1 MKKQL
6 RNVLLVAVALFSAQQ
21 SHAADVAINATN
33 FPDQT
38 FRDYVLNSFDSD
50 GDEKLSDEER
60 AAVTSIGLGGIANA
74 KGVEHFTELT
84 SINIYSGTYKTINLA
99 SCTKL
104 ETVALNSNNKLT
116 TVTWPADK
124 SSITCL
130 DFDDT
135 SVSSFPLSDFTSLQT
150 LYLQRCTSWG
160 ETLDISNL
168 SALQN
173 VYITESSIVDVIA
186 KGGTIS
192 HVNVNGT
199 EKVKTLD
206 ISDDSS
212 SDYIG
217 ISGWSALETLIA
229 KNITQS
235 TSFNCDN
242 KDNLVSADLTGSSS
256 LESINLSTNPKLQ
269 SVNLTGCSGARE
281 IYLYRDSQLTSVT
294 WPSDK
299 SSITYLDFDDTS
311 VSSFP
316 LSDFTSLQTLYMQ
329 RCTNW
334 GETLDISNLASLQ
347 NVYITESSIVD
358 VIAKGGTISHV
369 NVSGTEQVKTLDISD
384 DPTSE
389 NIGVSNWLGLETL
402 IAKNLSNATYMD
414 CAVNGNLVSVDFTGS
429 TSLQSISLY
438 SNPKLT
444 TVTLTGNTSLQNIYL
459 YSNPNLTT
467 VTWPS
472 DKSSITQIDLDDTSI
487 RSFPLSDF
495 TSLQALYL
503 QRCTSWGETL
513 DISNLASL
521 QYLYITDAGIENVI
535 ARGGT
540 LSHVSIYGHEQVKT
554 LDISDD
560 STSDYIGHSSWPALE
575 TLIAKNIT
583 KATTFN
589 CNYQDNLVSIDFTG
603 STSIASY
610 ALYDNPKLSS
620 VTWPAD
626 KSSVTN
632 IDLDNTGFGGSFT
645 LEGFPN
651 LEDFRIINSGLETFE
666 VSKSLT
672 NLRYLYAYDNH
683 LTSMDLSG
691 LELWNEPSFSDQN
704 IEREAVLLSANEV
717 GFRVDDKF
725 DVSRVTEWYVNDTY
739 QQDNLPT
746 LATVDGVKYLVV
758 GKNASQASSLL
769 YQDDGSGVVKN
780 WYVYAM
786 NSNENTWPMNVRY
799 KLTEVIK
806 CPSFLTLSKT
816 AVSGTYGGSVAAP
829 AVTRSQGYEGTLSY
843 VSSNPAVVTVDASG
857 KLTIVGAGTANIT
870 VSGVETDYRQ
880 APEPVSYK
888 VTIRKASPVL
898 SFAQAAVEIEMLDEV
913 PANALTKGV
922 YDGVVNYASSNQAVA
937 TVNATTGEVT
947 IVAAGTTT
955 ITASGAATANCNAP
969 TAATY
974 TLTVNKKTATIT
986 LAATTVSGTYGGT
999 ITAPKAT
1006 ATTGYDGKL
1015 TYKSSKATVVTVNA
1029 NTGKLTIKGA
1039 GTATITVSG
1048 TETDVYKAPTSVT
1061 YTVTIA
1067 KASPVFSYEKDLVAV
1082 NNFTSLPIV
1091 DNTLSIGIYDGTVT
1105 YTSSDPTVATVDAE
1119 GNVTCLKSGTTT
1131 ITATGAATAN
1141 CNGSS
1146 ASFEL
1151 VTDLIPTGVG
1161 SITVDMNDGYWY
1173 TPAGIRVDNPRKGQ
1187 LYIHNGK
1194 KVIFK

>member
-1 MKKQL
+1 V
-6 RNVLLVAVALFSAQQ
+6 N
-21 SHAADVAINATN
+21 
-33 FPDQT
+33 
-38 FRDYVLNSFDSD
+38 
-50 GDEKLSDEER
+50 
-60 AAVTSIGLGGIANA
+60 
-74 KGVEHFTELT
+74 
-84 SINIYSGTYKTINLA
+84 
-99 SCTKL
+99 
-104 ETVALNSNNKLT
+104 
-116 TVTWPADK
+116 
-124 SSITCL
+124 
-130 DFDDT
+130 
-135 SVSSFPLSDFTSLQT
+135 
-150 LYLQRCTSWG
+150 
-160 ETLDISNL
+160 
-168 SALQN
+168 LQN
-173 VYITESSIVDVIA
+173 VYISDSSIDDIVA
-186 KGGTIS
+186 KGGTIAHAS
-192 HVNVNGT
+192 LTGY

-206 ISDDSS
+206 ISDDASS
-212 SDYIG
+212 ES
-217 ISGWSALETLIA
+217 ISLVSWPGLETLVA
-229 KNITQS
+229 KNITNA
-235 TSFNCDN
+235 TSFTCYYM
-242 KDNLVSADLTGSSS
+242 DNLVS
-256 LESINLSTNPKLQ
+256 I
-269 SVNLTGCSGARE
+269 
-281 IYLYRDSQLTSVT
+281 
-294 WPSDK
+294 
-299 SSITYLDFDDTS
+299 DFS
-311 VSSFP
+311 
-316 LSDFTSLQTLYMQ
+316 
-329 RCTNW
+329 
-334 GETLDISNLASLQ
+334 
-347 NVYITESSIVD
+347 
-358 VIAKGGTISHV
+358 
-369 NVSGTEQVKTLDISD
+369 
-384 DPTSE
+384 
-389 NIGVSNWLGLETL
+389 
-402 IAKNLSNATYMD
+402 
-414 CAVNGNLVSVDFTGS
+414 GS
-429 TSLQSISLY
+429 TSLENYSIHD
-438 SNPKLT
+438 
-444 TVTLTGNTSLQNIYL
+444 
-459 YSNPNLTT
+459 NPNLTT
-467 VTWPS
+467 VTWPA
-472 DKSSITQIDLDDTSI
+472 DKTSITSI
-487 RSFPLSDF
+487 
-495 TSLQALYL
+495 
-503 QRCTSWGETL
+503 
-513 DISNLASL
+513 NL
-521 QYLYITDAGIENVI
+521 E
-535 ARGGT
+535 
-540 LSHVSIYGHEQVKT
+540 K
-554 LDISDD
+554 
-560 STSDYIGHSSWPALE
+560 IGFE
-575 TLIAKNIT
+575 
-583 KATTFN
+583 
-589 CNYQDNLVSIDFTG
+589 G
-603 STSIASY
+603 SY
-610 ALYDNPKLSS
+610 
-620 VTWPAD
+620 
-626 KSSVTN
+626 
-632 IDLDNTGFGGSFT
+632 T

-651 LEDFRIINSGLETFE
+651 LEQFSIINAGLESFE

-691 LELWNEPSFSDQN
+691 LELWHEPSFSDQN

-806 CPSFLTLSKT
+806 CPSFLTLSKA

-913 PANALTKGV
+913 PANALAKGV
-922 YDGVVNYASSNQAVA
+922 YDGVVNYASSNTDVA

-947 IVAAGTTT
+947 VIAAGTTT

-986 LAATTVSGTYGGT
+986 LAATTVNGTYGGT

-1006 ATTGYDGKL
+1006 ATAGYDGKL
-1015 TYKSSKATVVTVNA
+1015 SYKSNKTAVVTVNA
-1029 NTGKLTIKGA
+1029 SGKLTIKGA

-1048 TETDVYKAPTSVT
+1048 TETDVYKAPASVT

-1082 NNFTSLPIV
+1082 NNFTSLPVV
-1091 DNTLSIGIYDGTVT
+1091 DNKLEIGLYDGTVV
-1105 YTSSDPTVATVDAE
+1105 YTSSDPTVATVDAD

-1151 VTDLIPTGVG
+1151 VTDLIPTGV
-1161 SITVDMNDGYWY
+1161 STITVDFNDGHWY